1 MKVIIIIN
9 ISRTDESDYSI
20 CTKNHF
26 RIIGVFKKRKK
37 KRNIF
42 TNRWQNKDVGFLSSI
57 NMINHHID
65 VLTVLVDDNIDTT
78 SIYKF
83 DIHYIPHKTVHVI
96 EVIIVDHLLI
106 GLST

>member
-1 MKVIIIIN
+1 MKVIIQSAQKIIL
-9 ISRTDESDYSI
+9 ESLE
-20 CTKNHF
+20 CL
-26 RIIGVFKKRKK
+26 KKGRKK
-37 KRNIF
+37 ETSSLTGDRIKTLAF
-42 TNRWQNKDVGFLSSI
+42 WGSI

-96 EVIIVDHLLI
+96 EVIIVYHLLI